1 MIIWP
6 VSKHGVMGA
15 EGPQRRDVATPAS
28 SSQGK
33 KKKKI
38 LVLFRLKG
46 GKEAVA
52 EAGGRVA
59 EGNRASRGVS
69 VLDKQIWAL
78 RGQQP
83 LAGELFAFQNE
94 DGAPPGQEEPP
105 EPSCA
110 WH

>member
-1 MIIWP
+1 MVSWEPRDPRGEMLQLRP
-6 VSKHGVMGA
+6 V
-15 EGPQRRDVATPAS
+15 PAKE
-28 SSQGK
+28 K
-33 KKKKI
+33 KKKKS

-69 VLDKQIWAL
+69 VLDKQSWDL

-83 LAGELFAFQNE
+83 LLGELFAFQNE
-94 DGAPPGQEEPP
+94 DGPPPGQEEPP